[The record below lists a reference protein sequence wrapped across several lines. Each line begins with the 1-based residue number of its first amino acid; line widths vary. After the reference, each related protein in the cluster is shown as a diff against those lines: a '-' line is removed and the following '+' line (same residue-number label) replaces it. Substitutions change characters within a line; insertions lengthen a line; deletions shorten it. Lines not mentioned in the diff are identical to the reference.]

1 MHWHVVPSLR
11 SFADAEQGG
20 GRRHSWGVQVEPVAY
35 CDMATV
41 VPKGVAAFGHLLA
54 ARE

>member
-1 MHWHVVPSLR
+1 MHWHFVPSLR

-35 CDMATV
+35 CDMA
-41 VPKGVAAFGHLLA
+41 VPVAAFGHLLA
-54 ARE
+54 ATE